1 MAIVLKLEVQ
11 APRDRQQ
18 WVVLAIRT
26 LAAQGTREALEKVV
40 ALVHAVAGRIGAG
53 RTGLACHITHQG
65 RLVRHVVAIE
75 LVRRGVTL
83 PSDGAHVHAAKAIVV
98 GCRTVQDLAEV
109 IGSTEPGI
117 HPASD
122 IATAAAAATRHGER
136 GFGLVLFSLGW
147 GRKGKFHDDVTDPAS
162 RAQWEAAWGRV
173 QGQ

>member
-11 APRDRQQ
+11 APRDGQQ
-18 WVVLAIRT
+18 WVVLAVHA

-40 ALVHAVAGRIGAG
+40 ALVHAEAAGVGAG
-53 RTGLACHITHQG
+53 RTGLILARDIAHQG

-83 PSDGAHVHAAKAIVV
+83 PSDGARVHAAKAIVV

-109 IGSTEPGI
+109 IGSAEPGI
-117 HPASD
+117 HPTSD

-136 GFGLVLFSLGW
+136 GFGLLSLFP
-147 GRKGKFHDDVTDPAS
+147 K
-162 RAQWEAAWGRV
+162 EARNG
-173 QGQ
+173 G

>member
-18 WVVLAIRT
+18 RVVLTVGAFAT
-26 LAAQGTREALEKVV
+26 QGACEALEEMV
-40 ALVHAVAGRIGAG
+40 ALVHAEAAGVGAG
-53 RTGLACHITHQG
+53 RTGLARGIAHQG
-65 RLVRHVVAIE
+65 RLGGHDEAIE

-136 GFGLVLFSLGW
+136 
-147 GRKGKFHDDVTDPAS
+147 
-162 RAQWEAAWGRV
+162 
-173 QGQ
+173 